1 MTTLF
6 TSDAINYVNNL
17 VGQHN
22 YTLEIPLQT
31 EYSTI
36 FNKCNGRIVDS
47 YIQTVLNE
55 INRDISKTKYEI
67 LTINYA
73 TDAQISSAVI
83 VVNKMILNTKI
94 SVVIYIICA
103 DNVVKNL
110 AGILMA
116 FVFFCIKRNSG
127 AFNQLCAL
135 EVAKYYKNMQAYCF
149 YSKMGFKEDNSLVK
163 IPYLFNLLPMK
174 IVLTTVDD
182 ELIEA
187 FFINPSN
194 DNRIEPTKCFFNN
207 LTNIENLDRFQV
219 LLNNRLL
226 LTIIDECKSEKYVL
240 TNYIPQYIVSFI
252 FFRYFDVVDYLIY
265 TIVNDEAT
273 TALYDANDKMYDIIQ
288 SRKFFN
294 SNLKTLFNNVI
305 LHLTNQSKTGELT
318 TKLNAIADE
327 INQLTS
333 SRGGGK
339 RTLKRRKTKTKRK
352 SINCRKPKRRN

>member
-6 TSDAINYVNNL
+6 TSDAINYVNHL

-36 FNKCNGRIVDS
+36 FNKCHGRIVDS

-73 TDAQISSAVI
+73 TDTEVSSAVI
-83 VVNKMILNTKI
+83 VVNKMIMNAKI
-94 SVVIYIICA
+94 SIVIYIICA

-127 AFNQLCAL
+127 SFNQLCAL

-149 YSKMGFKEDNSLVK
+149 YSKMGFKEDTSLVK

-174 IVLTTVDD
+174 IVLTAVDD

-207 LTNIENLDRFQV
+207 LTDIENLDRYQV

-226 LTIIDECKSEKYVL
+226 LTIIDECKSVKYVI

-273 TALYDANDKMYDIIQ
+273 TAIYDANDKMYDIIQ

-294 SNLKTLFNNVI
+294 PNLKTFFNNVI
-305 LHLTNQSKTGELT
+305 VNLTNQSKTGELT
-318 TKLNAIADE
+318 TKLNAITYE

-339 RTLKRRKTKTKRK
+339 RTLKRRKTKRK